1 MNTPTL
7 DDLDTATIDLI
18 FALRDS
24 LTDDGPSRLD
34 FWSGRV
40 TTALEAAAA
49 GADNA
54 GQAIT
59 IAARKLQIETLASK
73 PSAAAKK
80 IAAVIDRDYPAWAQ
94 HVDRNAVYIV
104 ALARVENTIRK
115 TPKTEEEP
123 TF

>member
-1 MNTPTL
+1 MPSSADQL
-7 DDLDTATIDLI
+7 DAATIDLI

-34 FWSGRV
+34 FWSGRI

-54 GQAIT
+54 GHAIT
-59 IAARKLQIETLASK
+59 IAARKLQIDTLAAK
-73 PSAAAKK
+73 PSAAVKK
-80 IAAVIDRDYPAWAQ
+80 IAAVIDQDYPAWAQ
-94 HVDRNAVYIV
+94 HIDRNAVYIV
-104 ALARVENTIRK
+104 ALARVENTARK
-115 TPKTEEEP
+115 APTTTEEP